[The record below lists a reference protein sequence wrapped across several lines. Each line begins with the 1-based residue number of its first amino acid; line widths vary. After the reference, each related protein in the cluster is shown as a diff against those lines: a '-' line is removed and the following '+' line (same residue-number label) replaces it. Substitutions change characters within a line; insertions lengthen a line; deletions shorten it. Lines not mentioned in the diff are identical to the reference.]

1 MACGCERTG
10 SSVVVVGLQKSAS
23 SSVLEESG
31 ATADWSKEDITEVS
45 EGKLP
50 PQSPINLLKTLLKE
64 LVRERERE
72 RKRRAE
78 HTFLPGGASLRS
90 QLILAGGVAQS
101 WRYIV
106 RLPNHLIRW

>member
-50 PQSPINLLKTLLKE
+50 PQSPINLLKTLVEGACKG
-64 LVRERERE
+64 E
-72 RKRRAE
+72 RKRKKEACTA
-78 HTFLPGGASLRS
+78 HLPSGRRQLTESADSGRRS
-90 QLILAGGVAQS
+90 
-101 WRYIV
+101 R
-106 RLPNHLIRW
+106 